1 MQLTNFVLLLLGIAL
16 MSACEDQSSRQ
27 SRPIRPNVA
36 TVITVEIESRL
47 VVDEIQALGTA
58 RANESIEIRPR
69 VASLIQRID
78 FEEGEFVKK
87 GDLLVELE
95 NSEIAAGLA
104 LAEAELA
111 ESKSIYVRSQSLA
124 SSQAISASNLDQL
137 IAQVKIN
144 EAQVQAARARLSN
157 TRIAAPFS
165 GVVGLRRVSPGSFV
179 NSQTVITT
187 LDDVRKIKLDFSVPE
202 TFLNAVE
209 DGMRI
214 LGRSVVYPGKVFE
227 GTVTSID
234 TRLDTVSRAVQVR
247 ATIPNEDGL
256 LKPGMFMTVD
266 LQRDD
271 GEVIVAPEQALVPE
285 GSMQFVYVVN
295 GDIVEKR
302 VVEIGRR
309 TPGLVVINGGL
320 SVGDRIVSEGTS
332 KIRDGATILDVGS
345 VDAGNRESGNKK
357 VGNADL

>member
-27 SRPIRPNVA
+27 SRPIHPNVA

-137 IAQVKIN
+137 IAQV
-144 EAQVQAARARLSN
+144 
-157 TRIAAPFS
+157 
-165 GVVGLRRVSPGSFV
+165 
-179 NSQTVITT
+179 
-187 LDDVRKIKLDFSVPE
+187 
-202 TFLNAVE
+202 
-209 DGMRI
+209 
-214 LGRSVVYPGKVFE
+214 
-227 GTVTSID
+227 
-234 TRLDTVSRAVQVR
+234 
-247 ATIPNEDGL
+247 
-256 LKPGMFMTVD
+256 
-266 LQRDD
+266 
-271 GEVIVAPEQALVPE
+271 
-285 GSMQFVYVVN
+285 
-295 GDIVEKR
+295 
-302 VVEIGRR
+302 
-309 TPGLVVINGGL
+309 
-320 SVGDRIVSEGTS
+320 
-332 KIRDGATILDVGS
+332 
-345 VDAGNRESGNKK
+345 
-357 VGNADL
+357 